1 MITYEI
7 FLAKKDIDALEWKK
21 LINIIANYVG
31 CFKKFQIF
39 FLYQKNIIR
48 HFVKSNCLLP
58 ITFNGLDCFYLKRQA
73 NFNIVKYKNGMFF
86 YKKSLTSSIEL
97 INYCATKKSE
107 KLKCIEL
114 DFRKIT
120 NNLLKEKCYLF
131 LKKNGVLRKWRLLGT
146 DFYKLLAVD
155 FNKNKRFFY
164 KSASK
169 YLDISKLLHL
179 LSSDK
184 SLGILGV
191 DTFPYLQGD
200 YFLKQN
206 SYDFFKHSLIIGSS
220 GSGKSKFI
228 SNFIKNI
235 YLLNKVKR
243 NYKVVVID
251 PHASL
256 EDDIGGLGKVI
267 DFKRQVDSID
277 LFLNKSDDVITA
289 TELLLELFSSLI
301 ADQYNSKLE
310 RVLRHAIYILLINET
325 FSFNNLK
332 AVLLDLEYRNNLLNK
347 SKEKLPSSVLNF
359 FLTDFTEL
367 KTKSYG
373 ESISPII
380 SFIDEMEMLPLF
392 NEENS
397 CNNLYETINKNFLT
411 VFSLDKTKLGDK
423 VTKTIAGLIMQQ
435 LLTLVQGHAFKEQII
450 FIIDEVA
457 VVENPILARYLA
469 EARKYNL
476 ALILAGQYFNQIS
489 EKLKTAIF
497 ANVIN
502 YYIFRVARADAINLV
517 NNFNMKIPLDDQLE
531 TKIKMLTELNN
542 RELIV
547 RLTTNGILIPAF
559 KARTLDFKSIPRK
572 KINDVKNV
580 ITKEDVEHKSF
591 NFELTSSF
599 NLKDVLKKTSAS
611 RKEIK

>member
-435 LLTLVQGHAFKEQII
+435 LLMLVQGHAFKEQII

>member
-48 HFVKSNCLLP
+48 YFVKSNCLLP

-146 DFYKLLAVD
+146 DFYKLLVVD

-228 SNFIKNI
+228 STFIKNI

-435 LLTLVQGHAFKEQII
+435 LLMLVQGHAFKEQII

-580 ITKEDVEHKSF
+580 ITKEDVEHKKF

>member
-48 HFVKSNCLLP
+48 YFVKSNCLLP

-73 NFNIVKYKNGMFF
+73 NFNVIKYKNGMFF
-86 YKKSLTSSIEL
+86 YKRSLTSSIEL
-97 INYCATKKSE
+97 INYCATKRTE

-120 NNLLKEKCYLF
+120 NNLLKEKCYLY
-131 LKKNGVLRKWRLLGT
+131 LKKNEVLRKWRLLGT
-146 DFYKLLAVD
+146 DFYKLLVVD

-228 SNFIKNI
+228 STFIKNI

-332 AVLLDLEYRNNLLNK
+332 AALLDLEYRNNLLNK

-435 LLTLVQGHAFKEQII
+435 LLMLVQGHAFKEQII

-580 ITKEDVEHKSF
+580 ITKEDVEHKKF

>member
-48 HFVKSNCLLP
+48 YFVKSNCLLP

-73 NFNIVKYKNGMFF
+73 NFNVIKYKNGMFF
-86 YKKSLTSSIEL
+86 YKRSLTSSIEL
-97 INYCATKKSE
+97 INYCATKRTE

-120 NNLLKEKCYLF
+120 NNLLKEKCYLY
-131 LKKNGVLRKWRLLGT
+131 LKKNEVLRKWRLLGT
-146 DFYKLLAVD
+146 DFYKLLVVD

-580 ITKEDVEHKSF
+580 ITKEDVEHKKF